1 MAKTCIICNGPAGS
15 GEHVFPA
22 AFGGRRTNRGI
33 YCETH
38 NNAFGR
44 HVATLLD
51 ALDIVNAII
60 GVIPDRHK
68 EIRAAEVKSED
79 DERYLFSRTEVKIAP
94 PPSLRETPELLGKRV
109 QLKFADHAQADKWIA
124 EQKKAGFHVV
134 AELAGP
140 VRTQIFT
147 RPLHAPR
154 HLGDEAFMRGLLYLA
169 LTFLAHGYPELAR
182 SSGLAKARD
191 IVEKDEPV
199 ADRVLWEPPS
209 AMAQISTNPF
219 THGHTVTIGQIAN
232 TSRVGALV
240 SFYGAIQ
247 LGIDLGELTE
257 NSNLDRI
264 TTHIDP
270 LAKDAGQDRD
280 VRVVREIG
288 KYLLL
293 STAEE
298 SRKHLHQVRTGQSI
312 NPLLAVLQSAGDE
325 ELSRTCEALLPE
337 LTALTAVS
345 PSLRLH
351 RIMELLASHDQRI
364 FNLLREGIQGLSES
378 AADLPEPI
386 HVILKS
392 FIAAND
398 GAPRGLAPTSETAL
412 QIAKADLADA
422 VLDELNNDTLDAKSL
437 AALLGGG
444 KGVSVVLRTLTNII
458 ANSLP
463 R

>member
-1 MAKTCIICNGPAGS
+1 MAKTCIICDEPAGS

-44 HVATLLD
+44 HVAKLLD
-51 ALDIVNAII
+51 ALDIVNASI

-68 EIRAAEVKSED
+68 EIRPAEVKSED
-79 DERYLFSRTEVKIAP
+79 GERYLFSKNEAKIAP
-94 PPSLRETPELLGKRV
+94 PPSLRETPELVGKRV
-109 QLKFADHAQADKWIA
+109 QLKFADQAQADKWIA
-124 EQKKAGFHVV
+124 EQKKAGFQV
-134 AELAGP
+134 ATEPAGP

-147 RPLHAPR
+147 QPLHAPR
-154 HLGDEAFMRGLLYLA
+154 QLGGEAFMRGLLYLA

-182 SSGLAKARD
+182 SPGLAKARD

-199 ADRVLWEPPS
+199 EDRVLWEPPG

-219 THGHTVTIGQIAN
+219 TYGHTVAIGQIAN
-232 TSRVGALV
+232 TSRIGALV

-247 LGIDLGELTE
+247 LGIDIGELAE
-257 NSNLDRI
+257 NSIFDRI
-264 TTHIDP
+264 ITHIDP
-270 LAKDAGQDRD
+270 LAKESRHD
-280 VRVVREIG
+280 VRVAREVG
-288 KYLLL
+288 KSLLL

-298 SRKHLHQVRTGQSI
+298 SRKHLHQLRTGQAI

-325 ELSRTCEALLPE
+325 GLSRTCEALLPE
-337 LTALTAVS
+337 LTALTELS
-345 PSLRLH
+345 PSLRPH
-351 RIMELLASHDQRI
+351 RIMELLVPHDQRI
-364 FNLLREGIQGLSES
+364 FNLLREGIQGFCES

-398 GAPRGLAPTSETAL
+398 GAPRGLAPTSEAAL
-412 QIAKADLADA
+412 QIAKASLADA
-422 VLDELNNDTLDAKSL
+422 VLDALNNDTLDAKNL
-437 AALLGGG
+437 AELLGGG
-444 KGVSVVLRTLTNII
+444 KGVAVVLRTLTNII

>member
-1 MAKTCIICNGPAGS
+1 
-15 GEHVFPA
+15 VFPA

-44 HVATLLD
+44 HVAKLLN
-51 ALDIVNAII
+51 ALDIANAII

-68 EIRAAEVKSED
+68 EIRPAAVQLED
-79 DERYLFSRTEVKIAP
+79 GERYLFSKDEAKIAP
-94 PPSLRETPELLGKRV
+94 PPSLRETPELVGKRV
-109 QLKFADHAQADKWIA
+109 QLKFADQAQADKWIA
-124 EQKKAGFHVV
+124 EQKKAGFQV
-134 AELAGP
+134 AAEPAGP

-147 RPLHAPR
+147 QPLHAAR

-199 ADRVLWEPPS
+199 EDRVLWEPPG
-209 AMAQISTNPF
+209 AMTQLHANPF
-219 THGHTVTIGQIAN
+219 AYGHTVVIGPISE
-232 TSRVGALV
+232 TKRVGALV

-247 LGIDLGELTE
+247 LGIDLGELAD
-257 NSNLDRI
+257 NCCLDRI

-270 LAKDAGQDRD
+270 LAEKPPHDFCT
-280 VRVVREIG
+280 VREAN
-288 KYLLL
+288 KSLAL

-298 SRKHLHQVRTGQSI
+298 SRKYLHQLRTEQSI

-337 LTALTAVS
+337 LTALTAMS
-345 PSLRLH
+345 PSLRSH
-351 RIMELLASHDQRI
+351 RIMELLTSHDQRI
-364 FNLLREGIQGLSES
+364 FNLLRKGIQGLSES

-386 HVILKS
+386 RVILKS

-398 GAPRGLAPTSETAL
+398 GAPRGLAPTSEAAL
-412 QIAKADLADA
+412 QIAKAGLADA
-422 VLDELNNDTLDAKSL
+422 VLDELNNDSLDAKSL

>member
-1 MAKTCIICNGPAGS
+1 
-15 GEHVFPA
+15 
-22 AFGGRRTNRGI
+22 
-33 YCETH
+33 
-38 NNAFGR
+38 
-44 HVATLLD
+44 
-51 ALDIVNAII
+51 LDIVNAII

-79 DERYLFSRTEVKIAP
+79 GERYLFSRTEVKIAP
-94 PPSLRETPELLGKRV
+94 PPSLRETPELVGKRV
-109 QLKFADHAQADKWIA
+109 QLKFADQAQADKWIA
-124 EQKKAGFHVV
+124 EQKKAGFHVA
-134 AELAGP
+134 AEPAGP
-140 VRTQIFT
+140 VRTQIFA
-147 RPLHAPR
+147 RPLHALR

-199 ADRVLWEPPS
+199 EDRVLWEPPG
-209 AMAQISTNPF
+209 AMTQISTNPF

-280 VRVVREIG
+280 VCVVRERG

-298 SRKHLHQVRTGQSI
+298 SRKYLHQLRTGQSI
-312 NPLLAVLQSAGDE
+312 NPLLAVLQSASDE
-325 ELSRTCEALLPE
+325 GLSRICETLLPE
-337 LTALTAVS
+337 LTALTAES
-345 PSLRLH
+345 PSLRHH
-351 RIMELLASHDQRI
+351 RIMELLAPYDQQI

-398 GAPRGLAPTSETAL
+398 GTPRGLAPTSEAAL
-412 QIAKADLADA
+412 QVAKADLADA
-422 VLDELNNDTLDAKSL
+422 VLEELNNDTLDAKSL

-444 KGVSVVLRTLTNII
+444 KGVTVVLRTLTNII
-458 ANSLP
+458 TNSLP

>member
-1 MAKTCIICNGPAGS
+1 MTKKCIICNSSAGS
-15 GEHVFPA
+15 GEHVFPS

-51 ALDIVNAII
+51 ALDVFNAII

-79 DERYLFSRTEVKIAP
+79 GEQYLFSKNGAKIAP
-94 PPSLRETPELLGKRV
+94 PPSLRETPELVGKRV
-109 QLKFADHAQADKWIA
+109 QLKFADQAQADKWIA
-124 EQKKAGFHVV
+124 EQKIAGFQV
-134 AELAGP
+134 ATEPAGP

-147 RPLHAPR
+147 QPLHAPR

-169 LTFLAHGYPELAR
+169 LTFLAHWYPELAR
-182 SSGLAKARD
+182 SPGLANARD

-199 ADRVLWEPPS
+199 GDRVLWEPPG
-209 AMAQISTNPF
+209 AMAQLHANPF
-219 THGHTVTIGQIAN
+219 THGHTVVIGPISE
-232 TSRVGALV
+232 TKRVGALV

-247 LGIDLGELTE
+247 LGIDLGELAD
-257 NSNLDRI
+257 NSCLDRI

-270 LAKDAGQDRD
+270 LAERPPHDFC
-280 VRVVREIG
+280 VVREAD
-288 KYLLL
+288 KSFAL
-293 STAEE
+293 STAKE
-298 SRKHLHQVRTGQSI
+298 SRKYLHQLRTGQAI

-325 ELSRTCEALLPE
+325 ELSRTCGALLPE

-345 PSLRLH
+345 PSLCPH
-351 RIMELLASHDQRI
+351 RIMELLAPHDQRI
-364 FNLLREGIQGLSES
+364 FNLLREGILGFSES
-378 AADLPEPI
+378 AANLPEPI
-386 HVILKS
+386 HKILKS

-398 GAPRGLAPTSETAL
+398 NAPRGLAPTSEAAL
-412 QIAKADLADA
+412 QVAKASLAYA
-422 VLDELNNDTLDAKSL
+422 VLDELNNNTLDAQAL
-437 AALLGGG
+437 AELLGGG
-444 KGVSVVLRTLTNII
+444 KGKAVVLRTLIDII
-458 ANSLP
+458 ANTLP

>member
-1 MAKTCIICNGPAGS
+1 MAKTCIICDEPAGS

-44 HVATLLD
+44 HVAKLLD
-51 ALDIVNAII
+51 ALDIVNASI

-68 EIRAAEVKSED
+68 EIRPAEVKSED
-79 DERYLFSRTEVKIAP
+79 GERYLFSKNEAKIAP
-94 PPSLRETPELLGKRV
+94 PPSLRETPELVGKRV
-109 QLKFADHAQADKWIA
+109 QLKFADQAQADKWIA
-124 EQKKAGFHVV
+124 EQKKAGFQV
-134 AELAGP
+134 ATEPAGP

-147 RPLHAPR
+147 QPLHAPR
-154 HLGDEAFMRGLLYLA
+154 QLGGEAFMRGLLYLA

-182 SSGLAKARD
+182 SPGLAKARD

-199 ADRVLWEPPS
+199 EDRVLWEPPG

-219 THGHTVTIGQIAN
+219 TYGHTVAIGQIAN
-232 TSRVGALV
+232 TSRIGALV

-247 LGIDLGELTE
+247 LGIDIGELAE
-257 NSNLDRI
+257 NSIFDRI
-264 TTHIDP
+264 ITHIDP
-270 LAKDAGQDRD
+270 LAKESRHD
-280 VRVVREIG
+280 VRVAREVG
-288 KYLLL
+288 KSLLL

-298 SRKHLHQVRTGQSI
+298 SRKHLHQLRTGQAI

-325 ELSRTCEALLPE
+325 GLSRTCEALLPE
-337 LTALTAVS
+337 LTALTELS
-345 PSLRLH
+345 PSLRPH
-351 RIMELLASHDQRI
+351 RIMELLVPHDQRI
-364 FNLLREGIQGLSES
+364 FNLLREGIQGFCES

-398 GAPRGLAPTSETAL
+398 GAPRGLAPTSEAAL
-412 QIAKADLADA
+412 QIAKASLADA
-422 VLDELNNDTLDAKSL
+422 VLDALNNDTLDAKTL
-437 AALLGGG
+437 AELLGGG
-444 KGVSVVLRTLTNII
+444 KGVAVVLRTLTNII

>member
-79 DERYLFSRTEVKIAP
+79 GERYLFSKNEAKIAP
-94 PPSLRETPELLGKRV
+94 PPSLRETPELVGKRV
-109 QLKFADHAQADKWIA
+109 QLKFADQAQADKWIA
-124 EQKKAGFHVV
+124 EQKKAGFQV
-134 AELAGP
+134 AIEPAGP

-147 RPLHAPR
+147 QPLHAPR

-169 LTFLAHGYPELAR
+169 LTFLAHGYPGLAR
-182 SSGLAKARD
+182 SPGFAKARD

-199 ADRVLWEPPS
+199 EDRVLWEPPG

-219 THGHTVTIGQIAN
+219 THGHTVAIGQIAN

-247 LGIDLGELTE
+247 LGIDLGELAE
-257 NSNLDRI
+257 NSSLERI
-264 TTHIDP
+264 ITHIDP
-270 LAKDAGQDRD
+270 LAKESRHD
-280 VRVVREIG
+280 VRVVREAG
-288 KYLLL
+288 ESLLL

-298 SRKHLHQVRTGQSI
+298 SRKYLHQLRTGQSI
-312 NPLLAVLQSAGDE
+312 NPLLAVLRSASAE

-337 LTALTAVS
+337 LAASMALS
-345 PSLRLH
+345 PSLRPH
-351 RIMELLASHDQRI
+351 RTMELLTPHDQRI
-364 FNLLREGIQGLSES
+364 FNLLREGIQGFSES

-386 HVILKS
+386 RTILKS
-392 FIAAND
+392 FIAANN
-398 GAPRGLAPTSETAL
+398 GAPRGLAPSTEAAL
-412 QIAKADLADA
+412 QVAKADLAHA

-437 AALLGGG
+437 AELLGGG
-444 KGVSVVLRTLTNII
+444 KGVAVVLRTLTNII

>member
-44 HVATLLD
+44 HVAKLLN

-68 EIRAAEVKSED
+68 EIRPAEVKSED
-79 DERYLFSRTEVKIAP
+79 GERYLFSKDEAKIAP
-94 PPSLRETPELLGKRV
+94 PLPLRVTPELVGKRV
-109 QLKFADHAQADKWIA
+109 QLKFADQAQADKWIA
-124 EQKKAGFHVV
+124 EQNKVGFHVA
-134 AELAGP
+134 AEPAGP
-140 VRTQIFT
+140 VRTRIFT
-147 RPLHAPR
+147 KPLHAPR

-169 LTFLAHGYPELAR
+169 LTFLAQGYPELAR

-199 ADRVLWEPPS
+199 EDRVLWEPS
-209 AMAQISTNPF
+209 GAMAQISTNPF
-219 THGHTVTIGQIAN
+219 AYGHTVAIGQIAN
-232 TSRVGALV
+232 TGKVGALV

-247 LGIDLGELTE
+247 LGIDLGELAE

-270 LAKDAGQDRD
+270 LAMESRHD
-280 VRVVREIG
+280 VRVVREVG
-288 KYLLL
+288 KSLLL

-298 SRKHLHQVRTGQSI
+298 SRKHLHQLRTGQAI
-312 NPLLAVLQSAGDE
+312 NPLLAVLKSAGNE
-325 ELSRTCEALLPE
+325 GLSKTCEALLSE
-337 LTALTAVS
+337 LTALIALS
-345 PSLRLH
+345 PSLRPH
-351 RIMELLASHDQRI
+351 RIMELLAPHDQRI
-364 FNLLREGIQGLSES
+364 FNLLREGIQSLSEL

-386 HVILKS
+386 HVVLKS

-398 GAPRGLAPTSETAL
+398 GAPRGLALTSEAAL

-422 VLDELNNDTLDAKSL
+422 VLDELNNDTLDAQTL
-437 AALLGGG
+437 AELLGGG
-444 KGVSVVLRTLTNII
+444 KGVAVVLRTLTNSI